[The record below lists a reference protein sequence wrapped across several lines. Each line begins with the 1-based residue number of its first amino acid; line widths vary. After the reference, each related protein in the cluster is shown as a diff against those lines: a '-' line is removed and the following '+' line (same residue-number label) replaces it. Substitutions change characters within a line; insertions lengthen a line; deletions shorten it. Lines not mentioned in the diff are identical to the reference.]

1 MSAER
6 AVTVLAVDDDAR
18 SRRATLRLL
27 RQAGFRTRQA
37 ATGDQAL
44 SVVTKQRPDL
54 IVLNDDVE
62 GGRGPELSR
71 QIKRLPEG
79 AQTPVLHLASTQA
92 PPGTLPEGI
101 DIGVDGCLS
110 QPADP
115 AALLT
120 TVNVLLRA
128 RRLEQSAAAERAMWQ
143 AALEAARVAVSFVD
157 LEGRILNCN
166 TAFLAII
173 NRSRE
178 EVTGHTFR
186 EILPE
191 PAASAT
197 RALLE
202 CLRVSSRPQATELCL
217 EDRWCATM
225 LDPLLDAAGNLV
237 GGVYSCLDIT
247 ERKAMQEELAHA
259 CDEAERRAREAE
271 ESKGILDAIMEHLP
285 LAMLIVDAPDA
296 SVRMVSKYGLETA
309 GHTAETMLGISAEE
323 LAEVLPIYQPDG
335 VTPVPAE
342 EMHIVRAARYG
353 EAAAAQ
359 QWVVVRPDGKK
370 MAVLSTA
377 GPICDRDGNL
387 IGGVVVWQDITPLR
401 QLEAERERLLADI
414 EEQRRFLEAVVNNA
428 PGGIVVL
435 DEQARVIISNP
446 TAEAIMV
453 RPAPVGRE
461 YENLSEL
468 HLLRPDGTPFPPREM
483 PPVRAALDGESFVGE
498 EATVVRP
505 DGTRRN
511 LLGNMRPIRGDE
523 GELRGAI
530 IVFQDITE
538 QKQTQQELERLLEVE
553 RARVQE
559 ARLLEAVLE
568 NTPSAIAYVDR
579 EARYTFVNPAY
590 VRASGRRVE
599 DILGRRALDFFP
611 QPEYQAMYFR
621 ARDTGEPVS
630 GREMPLALPARPEA
644 GLTYWDFTLTPIK
657 NDAEEVEGVL
667 LTAIEVTD
675 KVRARERIA
684 AAERA
689 HAREARLLSTIL
701 ESMPGLVAYVDRE
714 LRYQRA
720 CSIYASGLGLTRDEI
735 VGKSHAELFAHAP
748 QTTEWLAKAR
758 DVGDKLEM
766 REIRSVT
773 PLPGAEP
780 GEAWLD
786 VTHTPVKDEK
796 GEVEGVV
803 VFLIDVTAKVKQR
816 ETLLETERARCQL
829 AETLNEEINHRVK
842 NNLMMVV
849 GLLQMQ
855 MVQETDPRVADALH
869 DAMTR
874 LLIFASIHDQL
885 RFGPAE
891 EIDLL
896 EDVRRIADVTRSAF
910 TGAQVDLTVS
920 GDPAPC
926 PAPPATPIL
935 IIVNELL
942 TNAIRHGAPE
952 PDGRQ
957 RVACSLSAAD
967 GTLRISVWSSGN
979 PLPEDFDPGAQTTL
993 GLRLVWDVVVTRY
1006 QGTFTL
1012 RPDRGGNLA
1021 EIALD
1026 YQRLRQDL

>member
-6 AVTVLAVDDDAR
+6 AVTVLAVDDDAS

-44 SVVTKQRPDL
+44 SIVTKQRPDL

-62 GGRGPELSR
+62 GGRGSELSR
-71 QIKRLPEG
+71 QIKRLPE
-79 AQTPVLHLASTQA
+79 AARTPVLRLASAQA

-120 TVNVLLRA
+120 MINALLRA
-128 RRLEQSAAAERAMWQ
+128 GRIEQSAAAERAAWQ
-143 AALEAARVAVSFVD
+143 ATLEGLHVAVSFVD

-166 TAFLAII
+166 AAFLALVGVA
-173 NRSRE
+173 RE
-178 EVTGHTFR
+178 AAVGRTCREV
-186 EILPE
+186 LSDPV
-191 PAASAT
+191 ASAT
-197 RALLE
+197 EALLE
-202 CLRVSSRPQATELCL
+202 RMKSSGRAEATELRVG
-217 EDRWCATM
+217 DRWCAIM
-225 LDPLLDAAGNLV
+225 MDPVVNAAGNLV
-237 GGVYSCLDIT
+237 GGVHSCLDIT
-247 ERKAMQEELAHA
+247 DRKAMQEELAHA

-271 ESKGILDAIMEHLP
+271 ESKGILDAILEHLP
-285 LAMLIVDAPDA
+285 LAMLIVDAPEA

-323 LAEVLPIYQPDG
+323 LAEVLPIYHLDG
-335 VTPVPAE
+335 VTQVAAE
-342 EMHIVRAARYG
+342 EMQIVRAARCG
-353 EAAAAQ
+353 EASATQ
-359 QWVVVRPDGKK
+359 QWVVVRPDGER
-370 MAVLSTA
+370 MTVLSTA
-377 GPICDRDGNL
+377 GPICDRQGAV
-387 IGGVVVWQDITPLR
+387 IGGVVVWQDITPLT
-401 QLEAERERLLADI
+401 RL
-414 EEQRRFLEAVVNNA
+414 
-428 PGGIVVL
+428 
-435 DEQARVIISNP
+435 
-446 TAEAIMV
+446 
-453 RPAPVGRE
+453 
-461 YENLSEL
+461 
-468 HLLRPDGTPFPPREM
+468 
-483 PPVRAALDGESFVGE
+483 
-498 EATVVRP
+498 
-505 DGTRRN
+505 
-511 LLGNMRPIRGDE
+511 
-523 GELRGAI
+523 
-530 IVFQDITE
+530 
-538 QKQTQQELERLLEVE
+538 QEE
-553 RARVQE
+553 RAR
-559 ARLLEAVLE
+559 LLDDLKSHRGFLETVLDS
-568 NTPSAIAYVDR
+568 TPAAIVYVDR
-579 EARYTFVNPAY
+579 ESRYVLVNRAY
-590 VRASGRRVE
+590 VAASGRRRE
-599 DILGRRALDFFP
+599 DFMGRSILDYFP
-611 QPEYQAMYFR
+611 QPEYRAMYFHVVR
-621 ARDTGEPVS
+621 TGEPVS
-630 GREMPLALPARPEA
+630 GREMPLELPARPEA
-644 GLTYWDFTLTPIK
+644 GVTYWDFTLTPIK
-657 NDAEEVEGVL
+657 NDAGEVEGVL

-689 HAREARLLSTIL
+689 HAREARLLATII

-720 CSIYASGLGLTRDEI
+720 SSIYASGLGLTREEI

-748 QTTEWLAKAR
+748 KTTEWLAKAR
-758 DVGDKLEM
+758 DVGEKLEM
-766 REIRSVT
+766 REILSVT

-786 VTHTPVKDEK
+786 VTHTPVRDEK

-803 VFLIDVTAKVKQR
+803 IFLIDVTDKVKQR
-816 ETLLETERARCQL
+816 ELISASERDRAREARMLTTILESVPGMVAYLDRELRYLHVNSQMARAFGLTPGELIGVKHHDGLYPMSPEAEASLARLFLTGKPVVSHRIKPIFPITWRAATEYDAFDISVIPVRDDGGNVEGMVVFVADVTEAVAQREMLLETERARCQL

-855 MVQETDPRVADALH
+855 MVQETDPRVTDALH

-874 LLIFASIHDQL
+874 LLIFASVHDQL

-896 EDVRRIADVTRSAF
+896 EGVRRIADVTRSAF
-910 TGAQVDLTVS
+910 TGARVDLTVS
-920 GDPAPC
+920 GDSAPC

-935 IIVNELL
+935 VIVNELL

-952 PDGRQ
+952 ADGRQ
-957 RVACSLSAAD
+957 HVECSLSAAD
-967 GTLRISVWSSGN
+967 GTLRLSVWSSGN
-979 PLPEDFDPGAQTTL
+979 PLPEDFDPSTQTTL
-993 GLRLVWDVVVTRY
+993 GLRLVWDVVVTRHL
-1006 QGTFTL
+1006 GTFTL